1 MGTVQ
6 PLNIIRLVGTN
17 ERYAAAE
24 EYNTDV
30 QKTNIVCSWHEK
42 QYQKSRTRN
51 LEVNFQEDV
60 DLGKS
65 VFDEHSE
72 MVVEMGMAN
81 KSVKILR
88 KERLRELLK
97 RDYMQYEAELNAKGL
112 AIDKHIDSS

>member
-1 MGTVQ
+1 MGTVN
-6 PLNIIRLVGTN
+6 PLNIVRLVGIN
-17 ERYAAAE
+17 DKYAGAE
-24 EYNTDV
+24 EYDTDV
-30 QKTNIVCSWHEK
+30 RRTNIVCSWHEK

-112 AIDKHIDSS
+112 AIDKHID

>member
-17 ERYAAAE
+17 DRYAAAE
-24 EYNTDV
+24 EYDTDV
-30 QKTNIVCSWHEK
+30 RKTNIVCSWHEK

-60 DLGKS
+60 DFARS

-97 RDYMQYEAELNAKGL
+97 QDYMKYEAELNAKGL
-112 AIDKHIDSS
+112 AIDKHID